1 MLNFLDK
8 DRHNTAA
15 LANIQKRIS
24 EVYAEHQK
32 VTKLRQELTITQRHK
47 PALPATYEP
56 LLSPPTL
63 KKKIHQIKQMFEN
76 QPKKLELK
84 KDIRSLMQHIIDKA
98 IESDL
103 DAVDEYLC
111 ASVDDEASNHEECVI
126 VEGSDLKQPTKSE

>member
-32 VTKLRQELTITQRHK
+32 VTKLRQELAITQRHK

-84 KDIRSLMQHIIDKA
+84 KRYSIT
-98 IESDL
+98 
-103 DAVDEYLC
+103 C
-111 ASVDDEASNHEECVI
+111 AAYH
-126 VEGSDLKQPTKSE
+126 

>member
-63 KKKIHQIKQMFEN
+63 KKKKSIKSNKCLKIKQKN
-76 QPKKLELK
+76 LNLK
-84 KDIRSLMQHIIDKA
+84 KRYSIT
-98 IESDL
+98 
-103 DAVDEYLC
+103 C
-111 ASVDDEASNHEECVI
+111 AACH
-126 VEGSDLKQPTKSE
+126 

>member
-76 QPKKLELK
+76 QAKQLEPKKRYS
-84 KDIRSLMQHIIDKA
+84 IT
-98 IESDL
+98 
-103 DAVDEYLC
+103 C
-111 ASVDDEASNHEECVI
+111 AACH
-126 VEGSDLKQPTKSE
+126 